1 MCNCAERVERGYGCI
16 CVAQC
21 RIVVSGMSNTRSPS
35 FNWLLIPLCA
45 IVVGVLT
52 MRLGVIELYLLFAY
66 TVFVVAAHVHYGIC
80 VVRAVWFA
88 LLYTHADRQG
98 VDISV
103 TAVCVCV
110 CVFVRLRISPPRIK
124 LAASNFSSAPRQGIS
139 QKPKKEESAD
149 ARATPTCM

>member
-1 MCNCAERVERGYGCI
+1 MVCNCAERVERGYGCI

-88 LLYTHADRQG
+88 LLYTHADPTSTRRA
-98 VDISV
+98 ISR
-103 TAVCVCV
+103 TAH
-110 CVFVRLRISPPRIK
+110 L
-124 LAASNFSSAPRQGIS
+124 
-139 QKPKKEESAD
+139 
-149 ARATPTCM
+149 